1 MSRRLYG
8 AIAAAVTPLSAGGR
22 TVDTAA
28 IGTLTSFLA
37 RGGVAGLLA
46 CGTTGEGM
54 LLSVVERRAVTDAFV
69 AARPAGLDVAVHVGA
84 QTTADT
90 VTLAAHARETGAD
103 AVAVIAPPYFPL
115 DDEELFRH
123 LVSAANAADPT
134 PCYLYEFVRRSGYAI
149 PVDVVARVRSMAP
162 NVVGLKVSDT
172 PFDAV
177 EPYLGL
183 GLDVFIGN
191 EPLALQGIANGA
203 VGTVSGLATAFPEV
217 VARLV
222 ADRDEE
228 AHHAVNLLRDALKG
242 IPFHAAM
249 KEVLAH
255 RDVPLSADVRP
266 PLRGLT
272 ARERETVLDVAGE
285 VIGRSH

>member
-1 MSRRLYG
+1 MTKRLHG

-22 TVDTAA
+22 VVDTAA
-28 IGTLTSFLA
+28 IGTLTTFLA
-37 RGGVAGLLA
+37 GGGVAGLLS

-54 LLSVVERRAVTDAFV
+54 LLSVTERRAVTDAFV
-69 AARPAGLDVAVHVGA
+69 AARPSGFDVAVHVGA

-90 VTLAAHARETGAD
+90 VALSAHARESGAD

-123 LVSAANAADPT
+123 LVSAANAADPM

-149 PVDVVARVRSMAP
+149 PVEVVARVRSMAP

-191 EPLALQGIANGA
+191 EPLVLRGLAGGA
-203 VGTVSGLATAFPEV
+203 VGSVSGLATAFPEL

-228 AHHAVNLLRDALKG
+228 AHRAVDLLRDVLKG

-249 KEVLAH
+249 KEILAH
-255 RDVPLSADVRP
+255 RDVLLTTDVRP
-266 PLRGLT
+266 PLRGLS
-272 ARERETVLDVAGE
+272 AAERETVLDTARE
-285 VIGRSH
+285 VIGSDG

>member
-1 MSRRLYG
+1 MSRRLHG

-22 TVDTAA
+22 VVDTAA
-28 IGTLTSFLA
+28 VGTLTTFLA

-46 CGTTGEGM
+46 CGTTGEGV
-54 LLSVVERRAVTDAFV
+54 LLSVTERRAVTDAFV
-69 AARPAGLDVAVHVGA
+69 AARPSGFDVAVHVGA

-90 VTLAAHARETGAD
+90 VALAAHARESGAD

-123 LVSAANAADPT
+123 LVSAANAADPL

-149 PVDVVARVRSMAP
+149 PVEVVARVRSMAP

-191 EPLALQGIANGA
+191 EPLVLQGLVGGA
-203 VGTVSGLATAFPEV
+203 VGSVSGLGTAFPEL

-222 ADRDEE
+222 DDRAEE
-228 AHHAVNLLRDALKG
+228 AHQAVNLLRDVLKG

-255 RDVPLSADVRP
+255 RDVLLSTEVRP

-272 ARERETVLDVAGE
+272 ASERETVLDVARE
-285 VIGRSH
+285 VIGRTG

>member
-1 MSRRLYG
+1 MSRRLHG

-22 TVDTAA
+22 TVDTGA
-28 IGTLTSFLA
+28 ISTLTSFLA

-54 LLSVVERRAVTDAFV
+54 LLSVVERRAVADAFV

-103 AVAVIAPPYFPL
+103 AVAVIAPPYFNL

-203 VGTVSGLATAFPEV
+203 VGTVSGLATAFPEL

-228 AHHAVNLLRDALKG
+228 AHHVVNLLRDVLKG

-249 KEVLAH
+249 KEVLSH
-255 RDVPLSADVRP
+255 RDVLLSADVRP

-272 ARERETVLDVAGE
+272 ATERETVLDVTAR
-285 VIGRSH
+285 VIGRSR